1 MNYEDLSDE
10 LKEKAK
16 ACKTP
21 EELLALA
28 KVEGVE
34 LGDADLASI
43 AGGEPWACGNY
54 NCPDFDPYEDSHYS
68 YC

>member
-1 MNYEDLSDE
+1 MNYEELSDE

-21 EELLALA
+21 EDLLALA
-28 KVEGVE
+28 KAEGVE
-34 LGDADLASI
+34 LGDADLESI

-54 NCPDFDPYEDSHYS
+54 NCSDFDPYENAYYS

>member
-21 EELLALA
+21 EDLLALA
-28 KVEGVE
+28 KAEGVE
-34 LGDADLASI
+34 LSEAELERI

-54 NCPDFDPYEDSHYS
+54 NCPDFDPYENAYYS

>member
-21 EELLALA
+21 EDLLALA
-28 KVEGVE
+28 KAEGVE

-54 NCPDFDPYEDSHYS
+54 NCPDFDPYENAHYS
-68 YC
+68 SC

>member
-21 EELLALA
+21 EDLLALA
-28 KVEGVE
+28 KSEGVE

-54 NCPDFDPYEDSHYS
+54 NCHDFDPYDVHYS